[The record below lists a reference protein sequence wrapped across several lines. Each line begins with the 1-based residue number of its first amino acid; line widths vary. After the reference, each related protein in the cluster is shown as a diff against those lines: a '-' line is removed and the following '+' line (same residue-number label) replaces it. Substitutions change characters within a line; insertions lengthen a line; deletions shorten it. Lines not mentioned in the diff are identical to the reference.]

1 MHCQARCTVLM
12 FEAKETEATYC
23 LLQAKEAVA
32 AMLKLAQQAGLHIVQ
47 GERLT
52 CLSVLAADQVMI
64 CSQCRSHSI
73 L

>member
-1 MHCQARCTVLM
+1 MS
-12 FEAKETEATYC
+12 EAEETEEMC
-23 LLQAKEAVA
+23 CHLQAKEAVA

-47 GERLT
+47 GERVT
-52 CLSVLAADQVMI
+52 CLSVLAADQVTI